1 MKDLLMEILFLAAIT
16 ILVLAVY
23 ASYWGQKECKKAGG
37 NWISMNGGKHC
48 VDNNFK
54 EIDIYK

>member
-23 ASYWGQKECKKAGG
+23 ASYWGQKDYKIIKTY
-37 NWISMNGGKHC
+37 GKHK
-48 VDNNFK
+48 NRRHNS
-54 EIDIYK
+54 